1 MPNLYSKYPKIDYKF
16 ADGTT
21 RTLTDI
27 NIKYG
32 LSELVKSTSDAFYPF
47 VYREQD
53 RPDILADKYYDSDN
67 FYWLVL
73 LSNGIF
79 DVQHDLPIKHD
90 DFNKV
95 LVNKYKADALSAG
108 YTENL
113 DDVLGYCFETIH
125 HYEDK
130 DGYIIDFDS
139 FLTLGQTKSVTIF
152 DYEFKLNEFKR
163 AIKFVEASRAST
175 VQSELDDKL
184 RKLRADQA

>member
-152 DYEFKLNEFKR
+152 DYEFKLNESKR

>member
-27 NIKYG
+27 NVKYG
-32 LSELVKSTSDAFYPF
+32 LSELVKSSTDAFYPF

-53 RPDILADKYYDSDN
+53 RPDILADKYYNSDN
-67 FYWLVL
+67 YYWLVL
-73 LSNGIF
+73 LSNGVF
-79 DVQHDLPIKHD
+79 DVQHDFPIKTD
-90 DFNKV
+90 DLNRV
-95 LVNKYKADALSAG
+95 LVNKYKADALVAG

-130 DGYIIDFDS
+130 GGFVIDFDS
-139 FLTLGQTKSVTIF
+139 FLTLGQTRSVTIF
-152 DYEFKLNEFKR
+152 DYEFKLNESKR
-163 AIKFVEASRAST
+163 AIKFIEASRAST
-175 VQSELDDKL
+175 VQAELDDKL

>member
-95 LVNKYKADALSAG
+95 LVNKYKADALSVG

-139 FLTLGQTKSVTIF
+139 FLTLGQTRSVTIF
-152 DYEFKLNEFKR
+152 DYEFSLNESKR

>member
-1 MPNLYSKYPKIDYKF
+1 MPNLYSKFPKIDYKF
-16 ADGTT
+16 ADGTV

-32 LSELVKSTSDAFYPF
+32 LSDLVKNTADVFYPF
-47 VYREQD
+47 AYRDQD

-73 LSNGIF
+73 LSNDIF
-79 DVQHDLPIKHD
+79 DTNHDLPIKHD
-90 DFNKV
+90 DFNRY
-95 LVNKYKADALSAG
+95 LANKYKVGALSSG
-108 YTENL
+108 YTENF
-113 DDVLGYCFETIH
+113 DDILGYCFETTH

-130 DGYIIDFDS
+130 DGFIIDLDS
-139 FLTLGQTKSVTIF
+139 FLTLGSTKSVTIF
-152 DYEFKLNEFKR
+152 DYEFQLNELKR
-163 AIKFVEASRAST
+163 AIRFIQSSRASQ